1 MARGHPRQRIRER
14 RGVAGEEPLRQVL
27 AAHQRAPP
35 GPGAGRALA
44 RAGRPHRVTH
54 PREAGPELDLA
65 ATMATER
72 LGDLA
77 GMRRVVR
84 DQPPDDRLAGMELDP
99 PGPPPL
105 EPPREHPRG
114 PPPAAPADYVP
125 PPPDPPTHPPRLPP
139 PHHILPP

>member
-1 MARGHPRQRIRER
+1 MGRGHPRQRIRER

-27 AAHQRAPP
+27 AAHQPAPP
-35 GPGAGRALA
+35 GPGARRALA
-44 RAGRPHRVTH
+44 RAGLPHRVTH

-84 DQPPDDRLAGMELDP
+84 DQPPDDRLAGIELDP

-105 EPPREHPRG
+105 ELPPWHLG
-114 PPPAAPADYVP
+114 TPPPAAPLHHP
-125 PPPDPPTHPPRLPP
+125 QPPTHPA
-139 PHHILPP
+139 H